1 MDAPPTALVD
11 PYLDFLD
18 TLDLDAAVDGG
29 STQAECEAFGAAL
42 QLQQSLLG
50 GRPLAPPEATAAAAA
65 GSVVRPP
72 DVASELEM
80 LSAVGDL
87 AMEDMGG
94 CVGVEEETPPAH
106 VDAVPAFITTCT
118 SDAAW
123 PCLAEQRQPEPNAA
137 PSAVHLIFWLASK
150 EGGSPSTPPPQRRAS
165 PF

>member
-1 MDAPPTALVD
+1 MMDAPPTALVD

-94 CVGVEEETPPAH
+94 CVGVEEEADGGRGGDGARF
-106 VDAVPAFITTCT
+106 VASCFAEGAGEGDAPFGML
-118 SDAAW
+118 AAA
-123 PCLAEQRQPEPNAA
+123 L
-137 PSAVHLIFWLASK
+137 
-150 EGGSPSTPPPQRRAS
+150 G
-165 PF
+165 